1 MQSGVNSSTVVCR
14 PTSLK
19 LDLTCSFSVFVCVT
33 VFAFRFTSLNSMCFT
48 RSSVIPRQTALPL
61 IALARRCQKPLSL
74 FSCRTKSIASE
85 TIMSDKKR
93 KAPSAAGGPVSK
105 QQKLVPVKQQQ
116 QEKKEKASGWLPD
129 LLKQNRKE
137 NKEMKFNKKRLR
149 FISDTQK
156 IKQGSDGVLY
166 WMSRDQRVQGKLRG
180 KKKPM
185 TDYLDCVFSSVPCFL
200 CFPSV
205 F

>member
-14 PTSLK
+14 LSNLK
-19 LDLTCSFSVFVCVT
+19 LYLTCSFSVLVCVT
-33 VFAFRFTSLNSMCFT
+33 LFAFRFTGLNSAWFT
-48 RSSVIPRQTALPL
+48 CSSVIPRQTPPL
-61 IALARRCQKPLSL
+61 LIVLARHSRKPLSL
-74 FSCRTKSIASE
+74 FSCWTKSLTSE

-93 KAPSAAGGPVSK
+93 KMPSAAGGPVAK
-105 QQKLVPVKQQQ
+105 QQKLIPMKQ
-116 QEKKEKASGWLPD
+116 QEKKEKPSGWLPD
-129 LLKQNRKE
+129 LLKQKREE

-156 IKQGSDGVLY
+156 MKQGSDGVLY
-166 WMSRDQRVQGKLRG
+166 WMSRDQRVQGKLQEKIAG
-180 KKKPM
+180 E
-185 TDYLDCVFSSVPCFL
+185 DYLDCIFSSVTCFL

>member
-1 MQSGVNSSTVVCR
+1 MQSGVNSSTIVCR
-14 PTSLK
+14 LSNPK
-19 LDLTCSFSVFVCVT
+19 LYLTRSFSVFVRVT
-33 VFAFRFTSLNSMCFT
+33 VLAFRFTGLNSMWFT
-48 RSSVIPRQTALPL
+48 CSSVIPRQTPPLL
-61 IALARRCQKPLSL
+61 IALARRYQKLLSL
-74 FSCRTKSIASE
+74 FSGWTKLLASE

-93 KAPSAAGGPVSK
+93 KAPSAAGGPVAK
-105 QQKLVPVKQQQ
+105 QQKLIPVKQ
-116 QEKKEKASGWLPD
+116 QEKKEKPSGWLLD

-149 FISDTQK
+149 FISDTEK

-180 KKKPM
+180 KKASE
-185 TDYLDCVFSSVPCFL
+185 DYLDCIFSSVSCFL